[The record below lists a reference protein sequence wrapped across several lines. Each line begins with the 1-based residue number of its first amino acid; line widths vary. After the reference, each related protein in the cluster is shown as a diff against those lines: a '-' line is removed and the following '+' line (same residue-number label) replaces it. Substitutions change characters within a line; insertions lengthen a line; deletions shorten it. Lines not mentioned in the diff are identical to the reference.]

1 MGYVCVGVSCC
12 VGVHCCVGVCM
23 LCGVRVCWGL
33 CAVLGYVCPMGMCV
47 LGYVCCVGTCI
58 CWGTC
63 AMWAMSIDTSASW
76 PERREEHL
84 GRSLLRGPAWPP
96 DSQPH
101 SAEQLTLA
109 FPLGVLASL
118 PVLLHLLPQAVVTV
132 AFAVSVYGQCSRE
145 APVRTVQSQALGG
158 RSAPFSGSHATASLA
173 LTMVSFP
180 VTFMGWDLSICH
192 FLSCPLMSFVAVQ
205 LLSCV

>member
-1 MGYVCVGVSCC
+1 MP
-12 VGVHCCVGVCM
+12 
-23 LCGVRVCWGL
+23 CGVRVCWGL
-33 CAVLGYVCPMGMCV
+33 CAVLGYVRPMCV
-47 LGYVCCVGTCI
+47 LGYVCWVGTCI

-63 AMWAMSIDTSASW
+63 ATWAVSVDTSASW
-76 PERREEHL
+76 PEQRVEHL
-84 GRSLLRGPAWPP
+84 GRSLLMGPAWPP

-118 PVLLHLLPQAVVTV
+118 PVLHLLPQAVVTV

-145 APVRTVQSQALGG
+145 ALVRTVQSQALGG

-173 LTMVSFP
+173 LTIVSFP
-180 VTFMGWDLSICH
+180 VSFMGWGLSICH

-205 LLSCV
+205 LLNCV

>member
-1 MGYVCVGVSCC
+1 
-12 VGVHCCVGVCM
+12 
-23 LCGVRVCWGL
+23 
-33 CAVLGYVCPMGMCV
+33 
-47 LGYVCCVGTCI
+47 
-58 CWGTC
+58 
-63 AMWAMSIDTSASW
+63 MWAVSIDTSASW

-84 GRSLLRGPAWPP
+84 GRSLLMGPAWPL

-118 PVLLHLLPQAVVTV
+118 PVLHLLPQAVVTV

-145 APVRTVQSQALGG
+145 ALVRTVQSQALGG

-173 LTMVSFP
+173 LTIVSFP
-180 VTFMGWDLSICH
+180 VSFMGWGLSICH

-205 LLSCV
+205 LLNCV